1 MKEKINQELIRL
13 QQELSNLQTAAEQ
26 LSKAEKASTDVINA
40 TRELSQKFG
49 ESLKSISDISAKF
62 YSDNQSATQTLLND
76 TLSAHKLDLEQLIV
90 NLTDLHK
97 GIQQNEMGMTYHLNA
112 LALSHKE
119 QIEAVNKLL
128 RNYLDLAS
136 STAKLS
142 DKIDSI
148 DFPANL
154 GKISA
159 NIGEI
164 NTEFRSVKTEIA
176 ALTPILERYDKR
188 IRRNNRKINVAL
200 IFGIAVFVIVTFGVW
215 QTAIVPH
222 FPDLDIFTLIQPA
235 E

>member
-26 LSKAEKASTDVINA
+26 LSKAEKASSDVIGA
-40 TRELSQKFG
+40 TRELSLKFG
-49 ESLKSISDISAKF
+49 ESLKNISEISAKF
-62 YSDNQSATQTLLND
+62 YADSHTSTQTQLD
-76 TLSAHKLDLEQLIV
+76 QTLSAHKLDLEQLIV

-97 GIQQNEMGMTYHLNA
+97 GIQQNEMGLTYHLNA

-159 NIGEI
+159 NISEI
-164 NTEFRSVKTEIA
+164 NSEFRSVKTEIA
-176 ALTPILERYDKR
+176 ALTPILYRYDKR
-188 IRRNNRKINVAL
+188 IRRNNRKINIAL
-200 IFGIAVFVIVTFGVW
+200 IFGISAFIIVAFGVW
-215 QTAIVPH
+215 QTAVVPH
-222 FPDLDIFTLIQPA
+222 FPELDIFQFITPA